1 MAQGELTK
9 VESRL
14 HTAATSSRHRSRPSR
29 YGRTE
34 WPCPEAIR
42 LRMVRE
48 ARQTF
53 GMRAAG
59 QLWFGLGLP
68 IVPAM
73 RAPAPQRDL
82 FR

>member
-1 MAQGELTK
+1 MRRTGQVASVRP
-9 VESRL
+9 VE
-14 HTAATSSRHRSRPSR
+14 PSQAI
-29 YGRTE
+29 
-34 WPCPEAIR
+34 PEVTR

-53 GMRAAG
+53 GVRAAG

-73 RAPAPQRDL
+73 RAPAQSDL

>member
-1 MAQGELTK
+1 MLET
-9 VESRL
+9 
-14 HTAATSSRHRSRPSR
+14 T
-29 YGRTE
+29 
-34 WPCPEAIR
+34 R

-53 GMRAAG
+53 GVRAAG

-68 IVPAM
+68 VVPAM
-73 RAPAPQRDL
+73 RVPQLQPDL